1 VDRAQQP
8 REIVRAQLGT
18 SGRRAFVLPHPLIV
32 PRLAWIPPILAS
44 LGRGVVGQGDQSQW
58 KPTVVFSARR
68 R

>member
-8 REIVRAQLGT
+8 GEIMRAQLGT
-18 SGRRAFVLPHPLIV
+18 SGRRAFVLPHTLIV
-32 PRLAWIPPILAS
+32 PRLTPGPATAA
-44 LGRGVVGQGDQSQW
+44 RGVVWQCYQSQW